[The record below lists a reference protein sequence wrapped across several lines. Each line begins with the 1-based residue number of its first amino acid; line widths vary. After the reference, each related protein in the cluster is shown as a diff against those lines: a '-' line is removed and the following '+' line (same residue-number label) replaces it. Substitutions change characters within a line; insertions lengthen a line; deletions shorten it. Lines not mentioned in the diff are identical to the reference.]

1 MKKVNLLLAAVVA
14 ASMSSQAFAVTPNV
28 QMSGYMRAGV
38 GYDKNGTL
46 NEKHS
51 NNAENT
57 TTGKVGR
64 LGNENGL
71 YGELKLSADVAKVED
86 TLWTFNT
93 MFAYKSHDGNNWD
106 VLNGNTHES
115 NGGYTDGI
123 FALEQTNIEVK
134 GLFDWDKDAMLWVGK
149 RFIQE
154 QDSYV
159 IDNKYYNVSGTGFG
173 IEGLSLGSGK
183 LDLTYSQV
191 GDKYNSDGV
200 KSNVFDAKY
209 NFPVADGWSVQIAD
223 TFCFT
228 QGAKDLDYDQEN
240 GNTLNLH
247 LQYADGKIFNRTVF
261 EYLNGANAASD
272 GHVGWGN
279 VDGGNAYKLMN
290 FGTTSTL
297 GNTKFGIAH
306 HAQVGL
312 YNKADDDNTKKKMY
326 QLVLRPYYQLTKMTK
341 VITELGA
348 YGMYTE
354 NDNDVRTHDRVQK
367 ATLAYAI
374 APDASNFWSRPEI
387 RFFVTY
393 LHGDKNLTDSAYK
406 TYKYKKNKDY
416 ATKDDVAPGEY
427 AVDRTYG
434 EGSTNITFGVQVEAF
449 I

>member
-46 NEKHS
+46 NEYHGTNGGNS
-51 NNAENT
+51 T
-57 TTGKVGR
+57 TSKVGR

-106 VLNGNTHES
+106 SLNGDTNES
-115 NGGYTDGI
+115 KGGYTDGI
-123 FALEQTNIEVK
+123 FVLEQTNIEVK

-154 QDSYV
+154 QDSPL
-159 IDNKYYNVSGTGFG
+159 IDVKYYNVSGTGFG

-191 GDKYNSDGV
+191 GDKYNELGF
-200 KSNVFDAKY
+200 KSNVFDVKY
-209 NFPVADGWSVQIAD
+209 NFPVADGWTVQIAD
-223 TFCFT
+223 TFCFR
-228 QGAKDLDYDQEN
+228 QGAKNLDYDQLN

-247 LQYADGKIFNRTVF
+247 LQYADGKVWNRTVF
-261 EYLNGANAASD
+261 EYLNGANAGCQ
-272 GHVGWGN
+272 GHVGWDTGR
-279 VDGGNAYKLMN
+279 GGNGFKLMN

-306 HAQVGL
+306 HAQADY
-312 YNKADDDNTKKKMY
+312 YNYDDDNKMKKY

-341 VITELGA
+341 LITELGT
-348 YGMYTE
+348 YGEYWE
-354 NDNDVRTHDRVQK
+354 NEKGEHSHDRVQK

-374 APDASNFWSRPEI
+374 APVASNFWSRPEI

-393 LHGDKNLTDSAYK
+393 LHGDNNVTDSAYK
-406 TYKYKKNKDY
+406 TYKYNSNIDFTHQT
-416 ATKDDVAPGEY
+416 ANPGKYE
-427 AVDRTYG
+427 VDRTYG
-434 EGSTNITFGVQVEAF
+434 EGSTNFTFGVQVEAF

>member
-1 MKKVNLLLAAVVA
+1 ML
-14 ASMSSQAFAVTPNV
+14 
-28 QMSGYMRAGV
+28 
-38 GYDKNGTL
+38 
-46 NEKHS
+46 
-51 NNAENT
+51 
-57 TTGKVGR
+57 
-64 LGNENGL
+64 
-71 YGELKLSADVAKVED
+71 
-86 TLWTFNT
+86 
-93 MFAYKSHDGNNWD
+93 AYKSHDGNSWD

-115 NGGYTDGI
+115 NGGYTDGV
-123 FALEQTNIEVK
+123 FVLEQTNIEVK

-154 QDSYV
+154 QDSPL
-159 IDNKYYNVSGTGFG
+159 IDVKYYTVSGTGFG

-183 LDLTYSQV
+183 LDLSYSQA
-191 GDKYNSDGV
+191 GDNYNSDGV

-247 LQYADGKIFNRTVF
+247 LQYADGKVWNRTVF

-272 GHVGWGN
+272 GHVGWGC
-279 VDGGNAYKLMN
+279 VDGGNAYKLIN

-348 YGMYTE
+348 YGAYTE
-354 NDNDVRTHDRVQK
+354 ADGGVRTHDRVQK

-393 LHGDKNLTDSAYK
+393 LHGDSNVTDSAYK
-406 TYKYKKNKDY
+406 TYKYKSNIDFDKEK
-416 ATKDDVAPGEY
+416 AGPGEY
-427 AVDRTYG
+427 EVDRTYG